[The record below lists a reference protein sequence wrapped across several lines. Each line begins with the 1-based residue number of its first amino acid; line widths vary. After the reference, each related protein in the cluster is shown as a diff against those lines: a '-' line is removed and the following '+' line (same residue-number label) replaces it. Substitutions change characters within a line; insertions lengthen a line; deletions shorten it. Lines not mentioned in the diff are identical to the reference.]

1 MKQKHLQIWEIALYS
16 MLGTMTFSAQVAMEV
31 FPNIHLTGMFVIL
44 FSAVFGRKALV
55 PIYVYVLL
63 VGVRWGFSLS
73 WIPYLY
79 IWLPLW
85 GGTLLVSRIRKKPL
99 RVALYCAVGCLHG
112 LSFGILYAPAQAL
125 LFGFNA
131 KQTLAWI
138 GAGFVWDVVHGMGN
152 LFFCTLVEPLS
163 QVLRRLLSRT
173 GRQREK

>member
-1 MKQKHLQIWEIALYS
+1 MKQKTLKIWEIALYS

-44 FSAVFGRKALV
+44 FSAVFGRKALI

-85 GGTLLVSRIRKKPL
+85 GGTVLARRVKHKSL
-99 RVALYCAVGCLHG
+99 RVALYCTIGCLHG
-112 LSFGILYAPAQAL
+112 LSFGILYAPAQAF
-125 LFGFNA
+125 LFGLNA

-138 GAGFVWDVVHGMGN
+138 GAGFVWDVVHGIGN
-152 LFFCTLVEPLS
+152 LVFCTLVEPLS
-163 QVLRRLLSRT
+163 VVLGRLLTRT
-173 GRQREK
+173 KNQMRQ